1 MRFSLF
7 VWLCLF
13 TGQAVAW
20 SGIKLELSET
30 DNLWEFKSG
39 DRETRI
45 SYINLQVEDKATT
58 ELRVGADF
66 GYMTLRVDAPD
77 PADIDKF
84 DAQYIGIYLRQPF
97 VISQSISLHGMLSYR
112 YHSGTNNIDPI
123 DIDWSE
129 VALQLAASF
138 RISNIDIAPF
148 AVMYHVDGDISEPG
162 STEVFEGSSESS
174 HGIRFD
180 YYVDPTA
187 FVRLEFRAG
196 EKEGGYLGF
205 ARRF

>member
-7 VWLCLF
+7 VWSCLF
-13 TGQAVAW
+13 AGQAAAW

-30 DNLWEFKSG
+30 DNLWEFRNG
-39 DRETRI
+39 DRDTRI

-58 ELRVGADF
+58 DLRVGADF
-66 GYMTLRVDAPD
+66 GYMTLRVDAAD
-77 PADIDKF
+77 PADVDKF

-97 VISQSISLHGMLSYR
+97 AISQSISLHAMLSYR
-112 YHSGTNNIDPI
+112 YHSGANNVDPI

-129 VALQLAASF
+129 VSLQLGASF
-138 RISNIDIAPF
+138 RISNIDVAPF
-148 AVMYHVDGDISEPG
+148 AAIYHVDGDISETG
-162 STEVFEGSSESS
+162 STEIFEGSGESS
-174 HGIRFD
+174 QGIRFD